1 MCRVRRR
8 CLADC
13 SSEIN
18 ASRKQHQNKG
28 IHIPAKAPAVVNIN
42 ALGGAW
48 IQLLHFEMAEK
59 LQHLA
64 HGWV

>member
-1 MCRVRRR
+1 
-8 CLADC
+8 
-13 SSEIN
+13 
-18 ASRKQHQNKG
+18 
-28 IHIPAKAPAVVNIN
+28 VNIN

>member
-1 MCRVRRR
+1 MH
-8 CLADC
+8 
-13 SSEIN
+13 
-18 ASRKQHQNKG
+18 KF
-28 IHIPAKAPAVVNIN
+28 AKAPAVMNIK